1 MAAINDITGDA
12 IQTRAGLS
20 DAGKENWDK
29 IFPPK
34 KRERYIPP
42 PLPNM
47 DGSVVSPDQSME
59 STKEKP

>member
-1 MAAINDITGDA
+1 MAAINDITGDL

-20 DAGKENWDK
+20 EQGKSNWDT

-34 KRERYIPP
+34 KRERWVPP

-47 DGSVVSPDQSME
+47 DGTVVSSDQSVE
-59 STKEKP
+59 STKGE